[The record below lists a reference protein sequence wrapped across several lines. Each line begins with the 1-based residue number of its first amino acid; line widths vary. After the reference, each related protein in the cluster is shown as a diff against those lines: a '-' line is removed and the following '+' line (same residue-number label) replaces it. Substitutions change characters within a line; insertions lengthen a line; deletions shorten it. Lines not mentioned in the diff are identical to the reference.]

1 VLVAE
6 DSTGSC
12 SANGSGRASLP
23 NEWLIAPTP
32 VARGI
37 GRYDG
42 IEVLPDGR
50 TLVSA
55 WNDSTVSEVVGSE
68 VRPLIRGVPTAA
80 DIGVDPEAGWEV
92 STAFDTAPAG

>member
-1 VLVAE
+1 MLVAE

-37 GRYDG
+37 GRYDR
-42 IEVLPDGR
+42 IEVPPDGR

-55 WNDSTVSEVVGSE
+55 WNDSTVSAAAGA
-68 VRPLIRGVPTAA
+68 RDQPTSALT
-80 DIGVDPEAGWEV
+80 AGLAIY
-92 STAFDTAPAG
+92 SLRYRTCRMKYSP